1 MRKYLVLLIC
11 TFISLSIYGQSS
23 KGLDN
28 ISSLEGRVALQKIF
42 NALEAETGLSLS
54 YNPLAFEAER
64 EVTIIEGSRWRRVL
78 DILKAQV
85 GLEYQIDKAGQK
97 ILIKP
102 SAHLFITGVVK
113 DSASLESLP
122 SVAIFSNN
130 NEGVYTNEEGY
141 FRIKV
146 PRKDSKLFI
155 SYLGW
160 KTKEVDLSR
169 YHKQNLEVLLSYDN
183 ELPVLT
189 IRDNEWTQ
197 LSTIGIRD
205 AKERPVGKI
214 LGINGEPDLISQL
227 KTAPEVSVGYEAQ
240 NGFLVRGGGP
250 DQNLVLVD
258 GVPLFESTHLGGI
271 SSVFSDDIVKSAD
284 LYSGA
289 VPSRFGGRL
298 SSVLDIRLKD
308 GNRKEYNRSISL
320 GLERVGALIEG
331 PIGDNTSFI
340 FSGRASILSTYISP
354 ILSRYNNLETN
365 LNYSD
370 VYFKVS
376 HWFSNTSR
384 LSVKIFNIHDNIGID
399 DTSSSGPTRF
409 FDSNRINWD
418 NRLVSLNWSK
428 DLSDKIFINA
438 QLGSSNFYFDSKS
451 VTKTIVDN
459 VITDSLNVRTT
470 SCHDFYSGQVY
481 LDIFTESIG
490 RIKVGGGGIQYSSS
504 PSVLEQDIQEDLVED
519 FCGDSIYVTTEL
531 YAFVE
536 QDIILSEYWSAQAGV
551 RFNAFLGVDTTSL
564 HLQPRVSLTYKEF
577 PHLFSIDYSRMNQ
590 FLHLLTNPSSGLPSD
605 LWVPST
611 TDIAPETSNLFS
623 INYARKS
630 KGKFD
635 FSIAAFY
642 RNYNNIV
649 EYTNPTD
656 IIQVQSQLS
665 LFNFDTENV
674 PWESRVTTGTGESFG
689 LEFNVASSIKDI
701 NFNVAYTLSRSTRTL
716 EIDNEIVTFPFKY
729 DRPHNL
735 SLTALRNIGKR
746 STLQLNF
753 ALGDGLRWTIPN
765 QIESTSQGDRIVATE
780 RNNARLGRFYH
791 HLDLSFTTQRSIRK
805 ENDLNL
811 TFGLYNIYNQRNP
824 FYGQLLEGGAPGV
837 ARVNEI
843 SLYPIFPQI
852 NVKFN
857 W

>member
-1 MRKYLVLLIC
+1 MRKYLVLLVC
-11 TFISLSIYGQSS
+11 TLGTLSIYGQSS
-23 KGLDN
+23 DRLAKLSS
-28 ISSLEGRVALQKIF
+28 ISGETALKQIF
-42 NALEAETGLSLS
+42 NLLEAETGLYLS
-54 YNPLAFEAER
+54 YNPLAFEADR
-64 EVTIIEGSRWRRVL
+64 IIPIPTGSSWRSVL
-78 DILKAQV
+78 NILKDGV
-85 GLEYQIDKAGQK
+85 GLEYQMDAEGQK
-97 ILIKP
+97 ILLKP
-102 SAHLFITGVVK
+102 SSHLFITGVVK
-113 DSASLESLP
+113 DSSSLESLLT
-122 SVAIFSNN
+122 VAVFSNSN
-130 NEGVYTNEEGY
+130 DGVYTNEEGY
-141 FRIKV
+141 FRIKI
-146 PRKDSKLFI
+146 PRKDNKLFI
-155 SYLGW
+155 SYLGY
-160 KTKEVDLSR
+160 KTKVIELSR
-169 YHKQNLEVLLSYDN
+169 YHKQNLEVLLSFDN
-183 ELPVLT
+183 ELNVVT
-189 IRDNEWTQ
+189 ISDNEWTQ
-197 LSTIGIRD
+197 LSTIGVRD
-205 AKERPVGKI
+205 GKEAPVGKI
-214 LGINGEPDLISQL
+214 LNFNGEPDLISQL
-227 KTAPEVSVGYEAQ
+227 KTTPEVSVGYEAQ

-258 GVPLFESTHLGGI
+258 GVPLFESTHLGSI

-308 GNRKEYNRSISL
+308 GNRKEYNRSVSL

-331 PIGDNTSFI
+331 PLGDNTSFI
-340 FSGRASILSTYISP
+340 FNGRASLLSTYISP

-399 DTSSSGPTRF
+399 DTSTSGPSRF

-418 NRLVSLNWSK
+418 NRLISLNWNK
-428 DLSDKIFINA
+428 DLSDKIFINT
-438 QLGSSNFYFDSKS
+438 QLGSSSFYFDSKS
-451 VTKTIVDN
+451 INKTFEDN

-481 LDIFTESIG
+481 LDIFTENIG
-490 RIKVGGGGIQYSSS
+490 RIKFGGGGIQYSSS
-504 PSVLEQDIQEDLVED
+504 PSVLEQDIRDDVIEEI
-519 FCGDSIYVTTEL
+519 CGDSIYVTTEL
-531 YAFVE
+531 YAFLE
-536 QDIILSEYWSAQAGV
+536 QDIILSEFWSAQAGV
-551 RFNAFLGVDTTSL
+551 RFNAFLGVDTSYL

-611 TDIAPETSNLFS
+611 AEIAPETSNLFS

-630 KGKFD
+630 KGILD
-635 FSIAAFY
+635 FSVAAFY
-642 RNYNNIV
+642 RTYENIV

-665 LFNFDTENV
+665 TFNFNTENV
-674 PWESRVTTGTGESFG
+674 PWESRVTTGSGESFG
-689 LEFNVASSIKDI
+689 LELNVASSLKDI
-701 NFNVAYTLSRSTRTL
+701 NFNIAYTLSRSTRTL
-716 EIDNEIVTFPFKY
+716 EIDNEIETFPFKY

-753 ALGDGLRWTIPN
+753 AFGDGLRWTIPD

-780 RNNARLGRFYH
+780 RNNARLGRYYH
-791 HLDLSFTTQRSIRK
+791 HLDLSFTTKRSIKK
-805 ENDLNL
+805 EDDLNL
-811 TFGLYNIYNQRNP
+811 TLGIYNVYNKRNP

-843 SLYPIFPQI
+843 SLYPIFPQV
-852 NVKFN
+852 NVKYN